1 MILTYQSASYA
12 IYGTPT
18 PVAAS
23 IFAAASSNFDLAKL
37 AAKSQYEAGVSQLSE
52 QISGTPKPAHEE
64 MRSSIESAYSK
75 SMEMAS
81 SKMHDAFGTRTAS
94 NPIEAVSSIASSK
107 LVAGLSLAS
116 AQYVRKS

>member
-1 MILTYQSASYA
+1 MALTYHSASYA

-23 IFAAASSNFDLAKL
+23 LLAAASSNFDSAKL
-37 AAKSQYEAGVSQLSE
+37 AAKSQYEAAVSQLSE
-52 QISGTPKPAHEE
+52 QISGTSKPAHEE

-81 SKMHDAFGTRTAS
+81 SKMHETFGTRTAS
-94 NPIEAVSSIASSK
+94 NPMEAMSSIASSK
-107 LVAGLSLAS
+107 LETGLSLAS
-116 AQYVRKS
+116 AQYV